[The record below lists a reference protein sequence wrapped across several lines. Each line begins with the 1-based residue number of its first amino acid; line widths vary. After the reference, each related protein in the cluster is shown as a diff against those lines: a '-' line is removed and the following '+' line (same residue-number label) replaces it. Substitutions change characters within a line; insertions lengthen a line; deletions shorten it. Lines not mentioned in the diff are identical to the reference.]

1 MATDVLYEVVD
12 RVAVLTLNRPEMMN
26 ALSVPMRVEL
36 EAAIQR
42 AENDPAAHCLLL
54 TGAGRAFCAGGDIK
68 NMVELQERQDA
79 TPIAERLTL
88 AARIIRQVRSMSKVV
103 IAGVNGPAVGAGMN
117 IALAC
122 DLRWGADTARFGES
136 FVKIGLVPDWGGFYF
151 LPRLVGTSRAM
162 ELMMT
167 GETIDAQE
175 ALRLGI
181 INRIFPQQTFRDD
194 AMHLA
199 RQLAAGPALTL
210 ARIKRG
216 VYLGATST
224 LDEALAYEQQAQR
237 DVFLSAD
244 AQEGTRAFLEKRPPR
259 FGHEEHEK

>member
-1 MATDVLYEVVD
+1 MAATHILYEVVD
-12 RVAVLTLNRPEMMN
+12 HIGVITLNRPEMMN

-36 EAAIQR
+36 EAAIQG
-42 AENDPAAHCLLL
+42 AENDAAVHCLLL

-68 NMVELQERQDA
+68 NMVELQEQQDA

-88 AARIIRQVRSMSKVV
+88 AARIIRQVRGMSKVV
-103 IAGVNGPAVGAGMN
+103 IAAVNGPAVGAGMN

-122 DLRWGADTARFGES
+122 DLRWAADTARFGES

-151 LPRLVGTSRAM
+151 LPRLIGTSRAM
-162 ELMMT
+162 ELMVT
-167 GETIDAQE
+167 GETIDAPE

-194 AMHLA
+194 ALHLA

-210 ARIKRG
+210 ARIKQG
-216 VYLGATST
+216 VYLGATGT
-224 LDEALAYEQQAQR
+224 LDEALTYEQHAQR
-237 DVFLSAD
+237 EVFLSAD
-244 AQEGTRAFLEKRPPR
+244 AREGTRAFLEKRPPR
-259 FGHEEHEK
+259 FGQEKK